1 MTKNFRITVDGRP
14 YTVSVDDIEAPDASS
29 AVAPSAV
36 APNAVAPP
44 VAAHAAPTP
53 PPKPAPAAPPA
64 AAGPGTIISPIG
76 GMVRSIEVEV
86 GAMVTVGETVAII
99 EVMKMK
105 TEVKS
110 TIAGKVASISARLN
124 QAVETGEAIMTL
136 AA

>member
-14 YTVSVDDIEAPDASS
+14 YTVSVDEIGATDPP
-29 AVAPSAV
+29 AVA
-36 APNAVAPP
+36 
-44 VAAHAAPTP
+44 
-53 PPKPAPAAPPA
+53 APAATHAATAPAPPPPRPAPVKAAPAPA

-86 GAMVTVGETVAII
+86 GSEVTVGETVAII

-110 TIAGKVASISARLN
+110 TIAGKVAAISARLN
-124 QAVETGEAIMTL
+124 QSVETGEAIMTL

>member
-1 MTKNFRITVDGRP
+1 MTKTFRITVDGRP
-14 YTVSVDDIEAPDASS
+14 YTVSVDDIDTAEAQSAPAPIATPTASTPAS
-29 AVAPSAV
+29 PQPKPS
-36 APNAVAPP
+36 
-44 VAAHAAPTP
+44 
-53 PPKPAPAAPPA
+53 PAPAPVA

-86 GAMVTVGETVAII
+86 GATVTVGETVAII

-110 TIAGKVASISARLN
+110 TIAGKVTAISARLN
-124 QAVETGEAIMTL
+124 QSVETGEAIMTL

>member
-1 MTKNFRITVDGRP
+1 MTKSFRITVDGRP
-14 YTVSVDDIEAPDASS
+14 YTVSVDDIETPISASPDA
-29 AVAPSAV
+29 ARPVPPSAQT
-36 APNAVAPP
+36 P
-44 VAAHAAPTP
+44 VATHAAPVPVPLAPTL
-53 PPKPAPAAPPA
+53 APAETP
-64 AAGPGTIISPIG
+64 GPGVITTPIG

-86 GAMVTVGETVAII
+86 GATVSVGETVAII

-110 TIAGKVASISARLN
+110 TIAGKVTSISARLN

>member
-14 YTVSVDDIEAPDASS
+14 YTVAVDEIGSTDAPA
-29 AVAPSAV
+29 AA
-36 APNAVAPP
+36 
-44 VAAHAAPTP
+44 AAHAAPPIPAP
-53 PPKPAPAAPPA
+53 PPPRPAPAQAAPA
-64 AAGPGTIISPIG
+64 TAGPGTIISPIG
-76 GMVRSIEVEV
+76 GMVRSIEVQV
-86 GAMVTVGETVAII
+86 GSMVTVGETVAII

-110 TIAGKVASISARLN
+110 TIAGKVAAISARLN

>member
-14 YTVSVDDIEAPDASS
+14 YTVSVDDIEAPDASN
-29 AVAPSAV
+29 AVAPS
-36 APNAVAPP
+36 AVAPP

-53 PPKPAPAAPPA
+53 PPKPAPAAAPA

>member
-1 MTKNFRITVDGRP
+1 MTKKFRITVDGRA
-14 YTVSVDDIEAPDASS
+14 YNVSVDDLAASDASTIS
-29 AVAPSAV
+29 APVVAKSAE
-36 APNAVAPP
+36 A
-44 VAAHAAPTP
+44 
-53 PPKPAPAAPPA
+53 PPKPAAAPVEKAPVKG
-64 AAGPGTIISPIG
+64 GPGTITSPIG

-86 GAMVTVGETVAII
+86 GSTVNVGETVAII

-110 TIAGKVASISARLN
+110 TIAGKVETISAKPN